1 MEEVE
6 DEETKSLLTDE
17 QINEFQDAF
26 DLFDRDDDAT
36 ITVKEFCT
44 IMRVFGQTQYEI
56 ELEEMFRAADV
67 GEKGT
72 INFGEFL
79 GIMKQHYVEDKTS
92 EGINEAF
99 RAFDPLRK
107 GIIPADDLREYMM
120 AYGDHLTEEEASA
133 FIKAADSN
141 KDGQIMYEY
150 FVSKMA
156 SKLEKPDKYQPKF
169 AKSKSKTNN
178 NINKKNNSSKNIQ
191 KR

>member
-6 DEETKSLLTDE
+6 DEDTKSLLTEE
-17 QINEFQDAF
+17 QIHEFQEAF
-26 DLFDRDDDAT
+26 DLFDRDNDAT
-36 ITVKEFCT
+36 ITLKEFCT

-56 ELEEMFRAADV
+56 ELEEMFHEADV

-72 INFGEFL
+72 INFVEFL
-79 GIMKQHYVEDKTS
+79 GIIKKHYVEDKTS

-99 RAFDPLRK
+99 RAFDPLKK

-120 AYGDHLTEEEASA
+120 SYGEKLTEEEANA

-156 SKLEKPDKYQPKF
+156 SKLEKNDKYQPKF
-169 AKSKSKTNN
+169 AKSKSKT
-178 NINKKNNSSKNIQ
+178 KN
-191 KR
+191 